1 MPIQKLIVVGMRF
14 QPEAKKFLAQLPKD
28 TPPEA
33 TVITLKL
40 EDNKEATGGK
50 AYAVYACTQRFTST
64 TTKLG
69 YIREADLATLKSDF
83 GSRDSISEYKLTQ
96 VFENYLVLRFNSAY
110 DPFYGVNKPF
120 NEVPI
125 ETRAETYVTG
135 IDLSAKF
142 FTQTSTLKDKEMTM
156 FEKIVNAN
164 KTVAVTAAY
173 MEAGRVANNQ
183 VTKLVAAKAPLMVRG
198 YVDTPIGKL
207 VLANLTAMAVEQ
219 FRPTDQKLKKVANA
233 MMSNAYQELIQLVD
247 IEGMINELVSS
258 DGIKKALAAVEGQ
271 EIQT

>member
-14 QPEAKKFLAQLPKD
+14 QPEAKKVLEVHKNNLPLHVD
-28 TPPEA
+28 
-33 TVITLKL
+33 IYL

-50 AYAVYACTQRFTST
+50 AYVVFCQGF
-64 TTKLG
+64 KLG
-69 YIREADLATLKSDF
+69 LIREADLADLKK
-83 GSRDSISEYKLTQ
+83 EYNSALKINHFNL
-96 VFENYLVLRFNSAY
+96 VKVYENYLVLEPKVGITSL
-110 DPFYGVNKPF
+110 NKSF
-120 NEVPI
+120 IEYPI
-125 ETRAETYVTG
+125 ENPETCVLGNNTNG
-135 IDLSAKF
+135 IHPQYSKEY
-142 FTQTSTLKDKEMTM
+142 TTKKEMTM